1 MKKRNALRRV
11 QIAAF
16 GCLLLGVL
24 LLVSACTSGPSSPGA
39 QPNNTPSNGG
49 YSVIYQ
55 VIQEAHLL
63 HSLFQR

>member
-1 MKKRNALRRV
+1 MKKRNAFRRV

-16 GCLLLGVL
+16 ACLLLGIF
-24 LLVSACTSGPSSPGA
+24 LLVSACSGYSSPGT
-39 QPNNTPSNGG
+39 QPNGTPSNGG

-63 HSLFQR
+63 QSLLHR

>member
-1 MKKRNALRRV
+1 MKKRNTLRRL

-24 LLVSACTSGPSSPGA
+24 LLVSACGGYSSPGA
-39 QPNNTPSNGG
+39 QPNSTPSNGG

-63 HSLFQR
+63 QSLLQR